1 MNSFFTI
8 IKYDYLQR
16 TRSYA
21 FLITLCLTL
30 GVAYTFVPGPNA
42 SYSTISL
49 ENYQGYYNSDWI
61 GYVTAIMTSSFLSLI
76 GFYLIN
82 SSIKKDI
89 DTKVGQIVATTQ
101 VSNFKY
107 LLSKVLSN
115 FLVLTSI
122 VFVVFLMSILLF
134 FKYNTG
140 FSFEILSFIKP
151 YLFITIPTM
160 FLIAVLAVL
169 FEVFLGKY
177 SILQNV
183 GFFFLFTVLIA
194 FSNSNNKNYS
204 LDVTGV
210 KIVTQ
215 TMKNQVNTIIGSEK
229 ITGMGIGY
237 MHKSKAEKIKR
248 FSFNGI
254 DFSNSFLISRIIIV
268 LFGIGII
275 GIIAPFFHRFD
286 RKKQLKIKAK
296 KETIIET
303 KLNAEIRL
311 INLPKVKENY
321 SILPFIKTELLLLF
335 RNGKKGLWI
344 MNLIAMLLLVVVP
357 TKIALQFIVPIL
369 WFLQVSRLSNLTTK
383 EISNNVHYFALSS
396 YKPLRRLLLSKFI
409 AGTILILILIFP
421 LLIKLVF
428 TGSFSNIISLIL
440 GAVFIVLCSIT
451 LGIISKSK
459 KLFEV
464 LFFLVTYA
472 NLNKVPFLDY
482 FGGTS
487 HTSFYNVKLV
497 LFILILVAIS
507 IGFKK
512 ITIARN

>member
-61 GYVTAIMTSSFLSLI
+61 GCVTAIMTSSFLSLI
-76 GFYLIN
+76 GFYLVN

-101 VSNFKY
+101 VGNFKY

-134 FKYNTG
+134 FKYNTE

-160 FLIAVLAVL
+160 FLIAVFAVL

-237 MHKSKAEKIKR
+237 MHKSKSEKIKR

-254 DFSNSFLISRIIIV
+254 DFQNSFLISRIIII
-268 LFGIGII
+268 LLGISFI

-286 RKKQLKIKAK
+286 RKKQLKIKTK

-344 MNLIAMLLLVVVP
+344 INLIVMLLLVVVP

-383 EISNNVHYFALSS
+383 EISNNVHYFTFAS
-396 YKPLRRLLLSKFI
+396 YKPLSRLLVSQLL
-409 AGTILILILIFP
+409 AGIILMLFLVFP
-421 LLIKLVF
+421 LLVKLIVIGNLLNVTTIF
-428 TGSFSNIISLIL
+428 L
-440 GAVFIVLCSIT
+440 GAICIALLAST
-451 LGIISKSK
+451 LGVLTQSK

-464 LFFLVTYA
+464 LFFMLTYA
-472 NLNKVPFLDY
+472 NLNAVPFLDY
-482 FGGTS
+482 FGGITHNS
-487 HTSFYNVKLV
+487 VYILKLV
-497 LFILILVAIS
+497 GLILFLTTIT
-507 IGFKK
+507 FLKRK
-512 ITIARN
+512 IDLENS